1 MRMHL
6 SFMGGPPHLEPG
18 QCVGFHGLPTPH
30 VSFSP
35 VSCLTFTCS
44 LQLLKFI
51 PEKSDIDLL
60 EEHKHEIERMARAD
74 RFLYEM
80 SRSGAAGAA
89 RRGRR
94 WAGQGGGWSC
104 SGVGGLTM
112 QPALSTGSTTT
123 SSGCRPSSSKRSS
136 RSGWPRPSPKWKVWL
151 RAGEEAWG
159 WEAMDRHRGNL
170 LPYS

>member
-1 MRMHL
+1 
-6 SFMGGPPHLEPG
+6 MGGPPRLEPG

-35 VSCLTFTCS
+35 VSCLTFSCS

-80 SRSGAAGAA
+80 SRSGGQQAWPGGGGGGRAKEGLELVAGSGGAASQWSPPCPQDRPLPAAAAGPLLQKEVPGAA
-89 RRGRR
+89 GRGQ
-94 WAGQGGGWSC
+94 AQ
-104 SGVGGLTM
+104 SGRYG
-112 QPALSTGSTTT
+112 
-123 SSGCRPSSSKRSS
+123 
-136 RSGWPRPSPKWKVWL
+136 
-151 RAGEEAWG
+151 
-159 WEAMDRHRGNL
+159 
-170 LPYS
+170 